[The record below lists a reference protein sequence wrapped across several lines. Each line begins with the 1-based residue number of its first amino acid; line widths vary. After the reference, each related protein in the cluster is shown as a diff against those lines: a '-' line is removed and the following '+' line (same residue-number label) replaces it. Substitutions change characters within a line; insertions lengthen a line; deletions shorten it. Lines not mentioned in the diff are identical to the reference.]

1 MGEDNLKNNIKIFTS
16 FLVVSLVSIFL
27 ITKIDNVILI
37 VVSAIFLSFLFS
49 FIVYNF
55 SKRPDTKKMESPR
68 SLDDTEKLSN
78 NKVNYREQILAS
90 SNIYKI
96 CEELY
101 SISEDTTKNAELI
114 KSNVSTINDMTGQ
127 QSDML
132 TETKQSTDFIMHTL
146 KELTESIKNKT
157 QFIQDSISSAQS
169 SMKNSEIIRSRVKSS
184 NDMIKS
190 STNSIKNV
198 KEFMLEVNSFIDT
211 IEEISNKT
219 KMLSLNASI
228 EAARAGEYGRG
239 FAIVASEV
247 GKLANQTEIVSSKI
261 SDVIKTLDDEIQSI
275 MESMLEEME
284 YMEENDG
291 IIDKINSE
299 FNTIIEKLNLGKE
312 DLSDMSLE
320 SDKSIQKTINLLNDI
335 DNIAKISYEISKNMD
350 DTNDQAVKQ
359 KEKSLMLQNKINDI
373 RDNITILQQIVAG
386 GIMENK
392 MLEKTN
398 FVIDFVRDKRSLM
411 DEDIKFLLDKTE
423 MDAIYITDEEGNV
436 IYSNE
441 KNSIG
446 LNLYQADKTFLKL
459 KSGEMKYIA
468 TPIKKRVEDG
478 KLFKFLSVIGD
489 DKKLYE
495 LGLSL
500 DSLIKNME
508 N

>member
-1 MGEDNLKNNIKIFTS
+1 
-16 FLVVSLVSIFL
+16 
-27 ITKIDNVILI
+27 
-37 VVSAIFLSFLFS
+37 
-49 FIVYNF
+49 
-55 SKRPDTKKMESPR
+55 MESPR
-68 SLDDTEKLSN
+68 SLDHTEKSSN
-78 NKVNYREQILAS
+78 DKVNYREQILAS

-101 SISEDTTKNAELI
+101 TISEDTTKNAELI

-184 NDMIKS
+184 NEMIKK
-190 STNSIKNV
+190 STDSIKNV

-211 IEEISNKT
+211 IEDISNKT

-247 GKLANQTEIVSSKI
+247 GKLANQTEVVSSKI
-261 SDVIKTLDDEIQSI
+261 SDVIKTLDDEIQRI
-275 MESMLEEME
+275 MESMLEEMD

-291 IIDKINSE
+291 IIDKINNE

-386 GIMENK
+386 EIMENK
-392 MLEKTN
+392 MLEKTKY
-398 FVIDFVRDKRSLM
+398 VMDFVRDKESLS
-411 DEDIKFLLDKTE
+411 DKDVEFLLEKTE
-423 MDAIYITDEEGNV
+423 MDAIYITNEEGNV

-459 KSGEMKYIA
+459 KNGEMKYIA

-500 DSLIKNME
+500 DSLINNME

>member
-1 MGEDNLKNNIKIFTS
+1 MGKNIKLFVS
-16 FLVVSLVSIFL
+16 YLVVSLTSIFI
-27 ITKIDNVILI
+27 ITKIDDVIIAI
-37 VVSAIFLSFLFS
+37 VFAILLSLLFS
-49 FIVYNF
+49 FIAYIFN
-55 SKRPDTKKMESPR
+55 KRIHKKTDELAR
-68 SLDDTEKLSN
+68 SLDNLEKPSN
-78 NKVNYREQILAS
+78 DKVNYREQILAS

-101 SISEDTTKNAELI
+101 SISEDTTENAELI
-114 KSNVSTINDMTGQ
+114 KSNVSAINDMTDE

-132 TETKQSTDFIMHTL
+132 TKTKQSTDFIMHTL

-169 SMKNSEIIRSRVKSS
+169 SMKSSDIIKSRVKSS
-184 NDMIKS
+184 NEMLKN

-198 KEFMLEVNSFIDT
+198 KEFMQEVKSFIDT

-247 GKLANQTEIVSSKI
+247 GKLANQTETVSLKI
-261 SDVIKTLDDEIQSI
+261 SDLIKTLDDEIQNI
-275 MESMLEEME
+275 MQSMLEEME
-284 YMEENDG
+284 YMNENDG

-312 DLSDMSLE
+312 DLSDMYLE

-335 DNIAKISYEISKNMD
+335 DNIARISYEISKNMS
-350 DTNDQAVKQ
+350 DTNEQAVAQ
-359 KEKSLMLQNKINDI
+359 EEKSQLLQSKINDI

-386 GIMENK
+386 NIMENK

-398 FVIDFVRDKRSLM
+398 FVMDFVREKRALT
-411 DEDIKFLLDKTE
+411 DEDIEFLIDKTE
-423 MDAIYITDEEGNV
+423 MDAIYITDEDGNV

-459 KSGEMKYIA
+459 KNGEMKYIA

-489 DKKLYE
+489 DKRLYE

-500 DSLIKNME
+500 DSLIDNME
-508 N
+508 M

>member
-1 MGEDNLKNNIKIFTS
+1 
-16 FLVVSLVSIFL
+16 
-27 ITKIDNVILI
+27 
-37 VVSAIFLSFLFS
+37 
-49 FIVYNF
+49 
-55 SKRPDTKKMESPR
+55 
-68 SLDDTEKLSN
+68 
-78 NKVNYREQILAS
+78 
-90 SNIYKI
+90 
-96 CEELY
+96 
-101 SISEDTTKNAELI
+101 
-114 KSNVSTINDMTGQ
+114 
-127 QSDML
+127 
-132 TETKQSTDFIMHTL
+132 
-146 KELTESIKNKT
+146 
-157 QFIQDSISSAQS
+157 
-169 SMKNSEIIRSRVKSS
+169 
-184 NDMIKS
+184 MIKK
-190 STNSIKNV
+190 STNSIRNV

-211 IEEISNKT
+211 IEDISNKT

-247 GKLANQTEIVSSKI
+247 GKLANQTEVVSSKI
-261 SDVIKTLDDEIQSI
+261 SDVIKTLDDEIQRI
-275 MESMLEEME
+275 MESMLEEMD

-291 IIDKINSE
+291 IIDKINNE

-386 GIMENK
+386 EIMENK
-392 MLEKTN
+392 MLEKTKY
-398 FVIDFVRDKRSLM
+398 VMDFVRDKESLS
-411 DEDIKFLLDKTE
+411 DKDVEFLLEKTE
-423 MDAIYITDEEGNV
+423 MDAIYITNEEGNV

-459 KSGEMKYIA
+459 KNGEMKYIA

-500 DSLIKNME
+500 DSLINNME